1 MKTSLN
7 GRANGHAKGRKGIEG
22 APVADGLSGRAAEPT
37 PAPEKPTAAV
47 GNGRDASGRFAPGT
61 KLGRGNPHNRRRAA
75 LRTAFLSV
83 ATEERMKEP
92 GEEMY
97 ATAIGGA

>member
-1 MKTSLN
+1 
-7 GRANGHAKGRKGIEG
+7 
-22 APVADGLSGRAAEPT
+22 
-37 PAPEKPTAAV
+37 
-47 GNGRDASGRFAPGT
+47 
-61 KLGRGNPHNRRRAA
+61 